1 MYEGKTLEEILEY
14 QKNNKPI
21 IHKYG
26 KYGSLAKKYL
36 EEHNFGKYLVLGG
49 DLPEYLHN
57 IDKQADE
64 LYSVM
69 YDKLSKKKEYQK
81 TDDFIRNIQIENEIQ
96 KLIEEEIL
104 NELVYV

>member
-1 MYEGKTLEEILEY
+1 MYEEKTVEEILEY

-21 IHKYG
+21 IQKYG
-26 KYGSLAKKYL
+26 NLAKKYL

-64 LYSVM
+64 LYNVM

-81 TDDFIRNIQIENEIQ
+81 TQDYIKNIQIENEIQ

>member
-1 MYEGKTLEEILEY
+1 M
-14 QKNNKPI
+14 
-21 IHKYG
+21 
-26 KYGSLAKKYL
+26 
-36 EEHNFGKYLVLGG
+36 VLGG

-64 LYSVM
+64 LYNVM

-81 TDDFIRNIQIENEIQ
+81 TQDYIKNIQIENEIQ

>member
-1 MYEGKTLEEILEY
+1 MYEEKTLEQILEY

-26 KYGSLAKKYL
+26 KYGNLAKKYL

-64 LYSVM
+64 LYNVM